1 MGPRGRPVPTARG
14 GPTPRHR
21 RPPPTRTRSSPTC
34 RWATRAG
41 RTRGSSRTRPR
52 STSTATRGC
61 SGSGSGCCTGSR
73 LLPFP
78 PDGHSQ
84 RKYDEAVHH
93 DGERPTP
100 DRTAV
105 TIDEPD
111 DGHIDGHSDATT
123 LAALI
128 RQRAERTPDHV
139 YLEDARSDRTLTYGG
154 LDAAVTAWSRTFDAI
169 GVPPSGGVLVDVG
182 DPIAFAAVHLAAVA
196 SGRRSVPVDTGQP
209 ASEPA
214 RLAALLGGAAMVV
227 SDRDPDPGA
236 EAGAASVPG
245 APSARV
251 DAATGLPVG
260 VRDGDVPDAP
270 IDGPGEGSVVLFT
283 SGSTGTPKGVE
294 LPESQ
299 LRFVA
304 HAIARH
310 NGLTERDRGF
320 NSLPLFHV
328 NAEVV
333 GLLATL
339 VAGATLVLDRRF
351 RRTGFWEL
359 LEARRVTWLNAV
371 PAVLAVL
378 AKTGP
383 LRPPAS
389 LRFVRSAS
397 APLPDPVR
405 AALGDLPLVVSWGMT
420 EGASQITATP
430 LDAPPRPGTVGL
442 PVGSEVQVRGEDGAL
457 LPAGEVGALWVRG
470 PGIVRSYLGGRAAD
484 RFDAD
489 GWLATGDLGSIAVD
503 GWVSLAGRSDDVI
516 NRGGEKVY
524 PSEVED
530 VLLRDPRVL
539 EAVVVGRPDEVLGA
553 VPVAYV
559 IPQPDTDT
567 DGLVEDLRALA
578 ESALTRFRRPSE
590 ITVVL
595 DLPRAPTGKVQRA
608 RVRAMTESR

>member
-1 MGPRGRPVPTARG
+1 V
-14 GPTPRHR
+14 
-21 RPPPTRTRSSPTC
+21 
-34 RWATRAG
+34 
-41 RTRGSSRTRPR
+41 
-52 STSTATRGC
+52 
-61 SGSGSGCCTGSR
+61 
-73 LLPFP
+73 
-78 PDGHSQ
+78 Q
-84 RKYDEAVHH
+84 H

-100 DRTAV
+100 DPSAV
-105 TIDEPD
+105 DSQER
-111 DGHIDGHSDATT
+111 GDATT
-123 LAALI
+123 LADLI
-128 RQRAERTPDHV
+128 RRRAEQDPDKV

-154 LDAAVTAWSRTFDAI
+154 LDTAVTAWSRTFDAI
-169 GVPPSGGVLVDVG
+169 GVPASGGVLVDVG
-182 DPIAFAAVHLAAVA
+182 DPIAFAVVHLAAIA

-209 ASEPA
+209 TSEPA
-214 RLAALLGGAAMVV
+214 RLAALLGGAAVVV
-227 SDRDPDPGA
+227 SDRA
-236 EAGAASVPG
+236 EDASVPG
-245 APSARV
+245 APAGGV
-251 DAATGLPVG
+251 DPATGLPVG

-270 IDGPGEGSVVLFT
+270 TDGPGEGSVVLFT

-304 HAIARH
+304 HAVARH
-310 NGLTERDRGF
+310 NGLTEQDRGF

-339 VAGATLVLDRRF
+339 DAGATLVLDRRF

-359 LEARRVTWLNAV
+359 LAARRVTWLNAV

-383 LRPPAS
+383 LQPSAT

-442 PVGSEVQVRGEDGAL
+442 PVGSEVQVRGEDGTV
-457 LPAGEVGALWVRG
+457 LPAGAIGALWVRG
-470 PGIVRSYLGGRAAD
+470 PGIVRSYLGGRAAE

-489 GWLATGDLGSIAVD
+489 GWLATGDLGAVAQD

-539 EAVVVGRPDEVLGA
+539 EAVVVGRADEVLGA

-559 IPQPDTDT
+559 IPQPDVDA
-567 DGLVEDLRALA
+567 DELVADLTALA
-578 ESALTRFRRPSE
+578 ASALTRFRRPAE
-590 ITVVL
+590 ISVVP

>member
-1 MGPRGRPVPTARG
+1 M
-14 GPTPRHR
+14 
-21 RPPPTRTRSSPTC
+21 
-34 RWATRAG
+34 
-41 RTRGSSRTRPR
+41 
-52 STSTATRGC
+52 
-61 SGSGSGCCTGSR
+61 
-73 LLPFP
+73 
-78 PDGHSQ
+78 Q
-84 RKYDEAVHH
+84 H
-93 DGERPTP
+93 DGEHPAP
-100 DRTAV
+100 DLKAV
-105 TIDEPD
+105 ARDE
-111 DGHIDGHSDATT
+111 TT

-128 RQRAERTPDHV
+128 RQRAEQTPDHV

-169 GVPPSGGVLVDVG
+169 GAPASGGVLVDVG
-182 DPIAFAAVHLAAVA
+182 DPIALAVVHLAAIA

-209 ASEPA
+209 PSEPA
-214 RLAALLGGAAMVV
+214 RLAALLGGASMVV
-227 SDRDPDPGA
+227 SDRAPAGTAGTAGTAGPAGTA
-236 EAGAASVPG
+236 GTAGAPGVDRADATVPG
-245 APSARV
+245 SPTAGV
-251 DAATGLPVG
+251 DPATGLPIG

-270 IDGPGEGSVVLFT
+270 TDGPGEGSVVLFT

-310 NGLTERDRGF
+310 NGLTAEDRGF

-333 GLLATL
+333 GLAATL

-359 LEARRVTWLNAV
+359 LAARRVTWLNAV

-383 LRPPAS
+383 LQPPAS

-430 LDAPPRPGTVGL
+430 LDAPARPGSVGL

-457 LPAGEVGALWVRG
+457 LPAGEIGALWVRG

-489 GWLATGDLGSIAVD
+489 GWLSTGDLGSVADD

-559 IPQPDTDT
+559 IPQADADT
-567 DGLVEDLRALA
+567 DGLVADLTALA
-578 ESALTRFRRPSE
+578 ESALTRFRRPAE
-590 ITVVL
+590 ISVVP

>member
-1 MGPRGRPVPTARG
+1 VV
-14 GPTPRHR
+14 
-21 RPPPTRTRSSPTC
+21 
-34 RWATRAG
+34 
-41 RTRGSSRTRPR
+41 
-52 STSTATRGC
+52 
-61 SGSGSGCCTGSR
+61 
-73 LLPFP
+73 
-78 PDGHSQ
+78 Q
-84 RKYDEAVHH
+84 H
-93 DGERPTP
+93 DGERPSP
-100 DRTAV
+100 DPAAV
-105 TIDEPD
+105 AHDE
-111 DGHIDGHSDATT
+111 TT
-123 LAALI
+123 LSALV
-128 RQRAERTPDHV
+128 RQRAEHAPDHV
-139 YLEDARSDRTLTYGG
+139 YLEDARSDRTLSYGG

-169 GVPPSGGVLVDVG
+169 GVPASGGVLVDVG
-182 DPIAFAAVHLAAVA
+182 DPIAFAVVHLAAIA

-227 SDRDPDPGA
+227 SDRDPGVGAPGT
-236 EAGAASVPG
+236 VPG
-245 APSARV
+245 APAAGV
-251 DAATGLPVG
+251 DPATCLPVG

-270 IDGPGEGSVVLFT
+270 SDGPGEGSVVLFT

-359 LEARRVTWLNAV
+359 LAARRVTWLNAV

-383 LRPPAS
+383 LQPPAT

-430 LDAPPRPGTVGL
+430 LGSPARPGSVGL
-442 PVGSEVQVRGEDGAL
+442 PVGSEVQVRGDDGSL
-457 LPAGEVGALWVRG
+457 LPADEIGALWVRG

-489 GWLATGDLGSIAVD
+489 GWLATGDLGSVDTD

-539 EAVVVGRPDEVLGA
+539 EAVVVGRVDEVLGA

-559 IPQPDTDT
+559 IPQPDADADT
-567 DGLVEDLRALA
+567 LVADLTALC
-578 ESALTRFRRPSE
+578 ESALTRFRRPAE
-590 ITVVL
+590 IAVVP